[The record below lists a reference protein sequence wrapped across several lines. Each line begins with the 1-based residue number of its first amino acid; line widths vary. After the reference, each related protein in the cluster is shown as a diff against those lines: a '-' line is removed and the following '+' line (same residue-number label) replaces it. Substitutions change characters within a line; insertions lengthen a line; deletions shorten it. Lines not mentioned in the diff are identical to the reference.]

1 MGRAP
6 VIYTDEKYAKDKA
19 SIRRLA
25 IICAVL
31 IPVFLVT
38 LFFCTKKLG
47 NTAYDY
53 KPVTVTVKD
62 VRYETSYSGV
72 RRGLIQTRAVA
83 EVELDGVTVPL
94 EGVNNSDDGRLRNA
108 FQNKEEITVYAYE
121 GKLYIDPVFIRGT
134 DPASRVAL
142 VCVGG
147 VFFCVNALIFSG
159 VFAITRKGWH
169 DEYVKGQKIREAEHA
184 AKFSK
189 PPIKRVREKPAAKV
203 VNADKAEATEAA
215 VKEKEPIVSAETE
228 GAADKA
234 EGPVK
239 QAKTGK
245 SKAPAEAKK
254 DKPTV
259 INQTRGNDTGTEDKD
274 YTIVKVGRKEIRC
287 PKARLD
293 DLTFIKAVRHLEM
306 GPWHQYDILIDAR
319 PYGWESMIDWAD
331 YLVAADMRF
340 VDQVTVTGMGGPETD
355 FTEEYNEK
363 KSLKSLACLKEESGT
378 LGVAGSSCTI
388 GGPVKIV
395 WINQSRMLRIFIPL
409 DNEDVISRYAETV
422 IRRTFGTE
430 DEMKL
435 GKPQPEAG
443 SRIMKPQP
451 GT

>member
-1 MGRAP
+1 MGRVP

-38 LFFCTKKLG
+38 LFFSTKKLG
-47 NTAYDY
+47 DTAYDY

-62 VRYETSYSGV
+62 VRYETSYGGV

-94 EGVNNSDDGRLRNA
+94 EGVNNTDYGRLRNA

-147 VFFCVNALIFSG
+147 VFFCVNALIFSA
-159 VFAITRKGWH
+159 VFSITRKGWH
-169 DEYVKGQKIREAEHA
+169 DEYVKGQKVREAEHA

-189 PPIKRVREKPAAKV
+189 PPIKRVREKPAAGAKV
-203 VNADKAEATEAA
+203 VKADKPVAAAAEVKAKKPAASAEA
-215 VKEKEPIVSAETE
+215 E
-228 GAADKA
+228 GPADKA

-239 QAKTGK
+239 QAKTEK
-245 SKAPAEAKK
+245 SKASAEAKK

-259 INQTRGNDTGTEDKD
+259 DKQTAGISTEDKD
-274 YTIVKVGRKEIRC
+274 YTIVKAGRKEIRC
-287 PKARLD
+287 PKAQLD
-293 DLTFIKAVRHLEM
+293 DLTFIKAVRHLEV

-363 KSLKSLACLKEESGT
+363 KSLKSLACLKEESGI

-409 DNEDVISRYAETV
+409 DNDDVISRYAETV

-435 GKPQPEAG
+435 GKPQPGAG
-443 SRIMKPQP
+443 K
-451 GT
+451 